1 MDHATK
7 NQSAKSY
14 KLIRRLPIVGGLMVR
29 DNRPKVIRNATMA
42 YGRSKMLLNGKAMPS
57 AAPALG
63 NVARNPIDAR
73 CELELLRA
81 TNAHLVRELAA
92 LKEREAQA
100 QRLADR
106 DGLTGLFNR
115 RRMLEILDSA
125 IAEAAQQLQGVGL
138 LFIDLNGFKG
148 INDEYGHAAGDKIL
162 TTVATRIAARV
173 RTGDLVCRYGGDEF
187 VVVLPSVPDTAAVSR
202 VADMIRERVAL
213 PYWIQGKEQH
223 LTAAIGESMYP
234 RDGVSAEALLHRAD
248 QAMYRLKA
256 RFARPVVSLGA
267 TPYQRLSRRRN
278 DRSKPRMDGDPTA
291 GDL

>member
-1 MDHATK
+1 
-7 NQSAKSY
+7 
-14 KLIRRLPIVGGLMVR
+14 
-29 DNRPKVIRNATMA
+29 MA
-42 YGRSKMLLNGKAMPS
+42 YGRSKMLLNGEVMRS
-57 AAPALG
+57 AVPPLRR
-63 NVARNPIDAR
+63 VERDSIDTHR
-73 CELELLRA
+73 ELETLRA
-81 TNAHLVRELAA
+81 TNAQLVRELAA

-106 DGLTGLFNR
+106 DALTGLYNR
-115 RRMLEILDSA
+115 RRMLELL
-125 IAEAAQQLQGVGL
+125 EAAISEAVLQRQYVGL

-187 VVVLPSVPDTAAVSR
+187 VVVLPSVPDAAAVAR
-202 VADMIRERVAL
+202 VADTIRERVAL
-213 PYWIQGKEQH
+213 PYWIQGNEQH

-234 RDGVSAEALLHRAD
+234 HDGDSAEVLLHRAD

-256 RFARPVVSLGA
+256 RLAHPMLSLG
-267 TPYQRLSRRRN
+267 TSPYQRPLRRHN
-278 DRSKPRMDGDPTA
+278 DPTG